1 RLASSRTCGTGLSA
15 DPVLLIPGLT
25 AEAPRHVPLC
35 VVRIAANPRDAHQK
49 PGYTTVSVQPHDQ
62 SAPTLPAP
70 VLRPLHYAGR
80 IASALAG
87 ALAPERREV
96 ELPLGVVEQALD
108 IVRVGDPDDRR
119 PGERV
124 GEVRRR

>member
-1 RLASSRTCGTGLSA
+1 LLVHPLGSSRTCGTGLSA

-25 AEAPRHVPLC
+25 AEAPPHVPLC
-35 VVRIAANPRDAHQK
+35 EVRIAANPRDAHQK
-49 PGYTTVSVQPHDQ
+49 PGSTPVSVRRHERPG
-62 SAPTLPAP
+62 PRLPAP
-70 VLRPLHYAGR
+70 VLRPPHDAGR

-124 GEVRRR
+124 